1 VMRRGAF
8 ECVFSE
14 RYQALG
20 RQPSSQE
27 LLHHLRRGH

>member
-1 VMRRGAF
+1 MRRGAF

-27 LLHHLRRGH
+27 LRRSLLAAH